1 MLDGEDTE
9 VTEWEWVM
17 EWEWDG
23 EVDQPSQEKPS
34 PKLLEEAENYKPPS
48 VQLVQQDIQEF
59 MEPEPVGEDMV
70 PEPVGEVMV
79 LDGLEE
85 DGEILGGE
93 DNNQHNNKLKV
104 KKKLLKNQL
113 KKLPNKLKFNHLQL
127 LLKILLEEVEN

>member
-1 MLDGEDTE
+1 MLDGVDGIE
-9 VTEWEWVM
+9 EWVQELG

-23 EVDQPSQEKPS
+23 EPHQVEKLLL
-34 PKLLEEAENYKPPS
+34 KLLEEAENYKPPS

-59 MEPEPVGEDMV
+59 MEPEPVGEVMV

-85 DGEILGGE
+85 DGDNNLGGE

-104 KKKLLKNQL
+104 KLNKKKKENKN
-113 KKLPNKLKFNHLQL
+113 KKQLKFNHL
-127 LLKILLEEVEN
+127 

>member
-23 EVDQPSQEKPS
+23 EPHQVEKLLL
-34 PKLLEEAENYKPPS
+34 KLLEEAENYKPPS

-70 PEPVGEVMV
+70 PDGEDTVDNGEDMEVMEPVQVCTEPDGEVMV
-79 LDGLEE
+79 P
-85 DGEILGGE
+85 
-93 DNNQHNNKLKV
+93 H
-104 KKKLLKNQL
+104 
-113 KKLPNKLKFNHLQL
+113 
-127 LLKILLEEVEN
+127 